1 MAYNLTETEANTIQ
15 DILTALEKNP
25 GLQEE
30 LWRRLATP
38 RMLNLPVTV
47 DEILT
52 RQARTE
58 ERQGRLEE
66 AMAKLAE
73 GQARM
78 EERQARMEER
88 QDRLEVAMA
97 KLAEGQAKLEDTMA
111 KLAEGQAKLE
121 DTMAKLA
128 ERQDRLETDVKEIK
142 GEVKR
147 LRGTDYQR
155 RAASRARRKTR
166 KQLGMTSPQVI
177 HLDSDM
183 ERNAALRI
191 VEDAEH
197 QNLLSGDDAE
207 DLEVIDLIIQDG
219 ASGDY
224 AAGEIS
230 ITLDAENAVKAGRRA
245 RLLATATGRKVNP
258 IVVGA
263 MVLDGCR
270 EQAEKLEV
278 TIITVH
284 DEA

>member
-1 MAYNLTETEANTIQ
+1 MTYNPTETEVNTIQ
-15 DILTALEKNP
+15 DILTALEQNP

-47 DEILT
+47 EEILT
-52 RQARTE
+52 RQAQME
-58 ERQGRLEE
+58 ERQDRLEK
-66 AMAKLAE
+66 AMIKLAE

-78 EERQARMEER
+78 EERQ
-88 QDRLEVAMA
+88 DRLE
-97 KLAEGQAKLEDTMA
+97 ETMA

-121 DTMAKLA
+121 ETMAKLA

-155 RAASRARRKTR
+155 RAANRARRKTR
-166 KQLGMTSPQVI
+166 NQLGMTSPQVI
-177 HLDSDM
+177 HLDNDM

-191 VEDAEH
+191 VDDAEYK
-197 QNLLSGDDAE
+197 NLLSEDDAE
-207 DLEVIDLIIQDG
+207 DLEVVDLIIQDR
-219 ASGDY
+219 ASGTY

-230 ITLDAENAVKAGRRA
+230 ITLDAEDAVKAERRA
-245 RLLATATGRKVNP
+245 RLLSTATGYKVYP

-263 MVLDGCR
+263 MVLDECR
-270 EQAEKLEV
+270 VQAERLEV
-278 TIITVH
+278 TIITVP

>member
-1 MAYNLTETEANTIQ
+1 MAYNPTETEVNTIQ
-15 DILTALEKNP
+15 DILTALERNP
-25 GLQEE
+25 ELQEE

-47 DEILT
+47 EEILN
-52 RQARTE
+52 RQARME
-58 ERQGRLEE
+58 ERQARMEERQDRLEE

-88 QDRLEVAMA
+88 QDRLEEAMA
-97 KLAEGQAKLEDTMA
+97 KLAEGQAKLDETMS
-111 KLAEGQAKLE
+111 
-121 DTMAKLA
+121 KLA

-155 RAASRARRKTR
+155 RAANRARRKTR
-166 KQLGMTSPQVI
+166 NQLGMTSPHLI
-177 HLDSDM
+177 HLDNDM
-183 ERNAALRI
+183 ERNAVLRI
-191 VEDAEH
+191 VEDAEYK
-197 QNLLSGDDAE
+197 NLLSEDDAE

-219 ASGDY
+219 TSGDY

-230 ITLDAENAVKAGRRA
+230 ITLDAEDAVKAERRA
-245 RLLATATGRKVNP
+245 RLLATATGRKVSP

-263 MVLDGCR
+263 MVLDECR

-278 TIITVH
+278 TIITVP